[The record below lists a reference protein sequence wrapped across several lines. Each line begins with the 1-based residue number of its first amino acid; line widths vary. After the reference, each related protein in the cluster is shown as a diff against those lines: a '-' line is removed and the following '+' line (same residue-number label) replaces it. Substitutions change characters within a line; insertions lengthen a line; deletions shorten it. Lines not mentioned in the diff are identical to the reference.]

1 MYMSPYLTG
10 LAGIFI
16 NSQKREQDIKEL
28 ELKFGSNSPDDL
40 RKLGFTV
47 AVHNDYKMNDT
58 DCTFW
63 LLTKLIN
70 NHLIALKGEGI
81 SDIIALDIIREQ
93 ILKL

>member
-28 ELKFGSNSPDDL
+28 GLTFGSNSPDDL

-47 AVHNDYKMNDT
+47 AVHNDYRMHDT

-63 LLTKLIN
+63 LFTKLTN
-70 NHLIALKGEGI
+70 DKLIAFKGEGI

>member
-10 LAGIFI
+10 LAGIFL
-16 NSQKREQDIKEL
+16 NSQTRQQDIKEL
-28 ELKFGSNSPDDL
+28 GLTFGSSSPDDL

-47 AVHNDYKMNDT
+47 AVHNDYRTHDI

-63 LLTKLIN
+63 LLTRLIN
-70 NHLIALKGEGI
+70 NQLIAFKGEGI